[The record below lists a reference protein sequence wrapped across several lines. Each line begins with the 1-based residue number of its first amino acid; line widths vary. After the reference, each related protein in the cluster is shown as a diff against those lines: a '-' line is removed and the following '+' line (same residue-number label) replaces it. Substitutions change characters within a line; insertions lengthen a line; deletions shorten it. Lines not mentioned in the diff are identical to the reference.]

1 MAIMELIIW
10 ILFQSTKLELNWS
23 DGGGMFYL
31 ENDKVAIW
39 HIFNLSSQLSGQEVQ
54 NIRATVNV

>member
-39 HIFNLSSQLSGQEVQ
+39 HIFNLSSQLSGQEV
-54 NIRATVNV
+54 